1 MQVHLRP
8 EQPGDAQAIHDLTAE
23 AFRAAPH
30 ASGTE
35 QFIVRELRRAGALTV
50 SLVAV
55 LGEDIV
61 GHVAISPVILSDGS
75 PGWAGLG
82 PVSVLPR
89 LQGRGIGSMLVREAL
104 RLLEQQGAAGCV
116 VLGEPAYYGRFGF
129 RADPL
134 LVLEGVPP
142 EYFQALRFRGPAA
155 QGEVRYHPAFSAS
168 A

>member
-1 MQVHLRP
+1 MHVHLRP
-8 EQPGDAQAIHDLTAE
+8 EQPGDAQAIDDLVAE

-30 ASGTE
+30 TSGTE

-55 LGEDIV
+55 LGEDVV
-61 GHVAISPVILSDGS
+61 GHVAVSPVTASDGS
-75 PGWAGLG
+75 SGWAGLG

-89 LQGRGIGSMLVREAL
+89 LQGRGIGLRLVREAL
-104 RLLEQQGAAGCV
+104 QLLEQQGAASCV

-129 RADPL
+129 RVDPL

-142 EYFQALRFRGPAA
+142 AYFQSLRFRGPAA
-155 QGEVRYHPAFSAS
+155 QGEVHYHPAFSAS